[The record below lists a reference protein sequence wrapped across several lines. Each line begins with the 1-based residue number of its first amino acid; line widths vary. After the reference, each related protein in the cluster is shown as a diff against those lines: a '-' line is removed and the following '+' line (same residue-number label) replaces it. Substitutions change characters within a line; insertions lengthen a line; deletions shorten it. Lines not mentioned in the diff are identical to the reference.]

1 MFKSLLTAFLGRQSP
16 LLIDVR
22 KWNASIKSREKEKLT
37 SSSNHFVNNQKI
49 KTSWDRLL
57 FINFLPRTHRSIYMI
72 MFRNTLPPPHPPT
85 PHLWYKSYIWKVC
98 GNRKKAPVWANLE
111 TNTWRLIVSVLLWG
125 VIFQIHHMIEKING
139 A

>member
-16 LLIDVR
+16 LLIDVG

-37 SSSNHFVNNQKI
+37 SSFNHFVNNQKI

-72 MFRNTLPPPHPPT
+72 MFRNTPPPHPPSICDIS
-85 PHLWYKSYIWKVC
+85 HIYGRYVEIE
-98 GNRKKAPVWANLE
+98 KKAPVWTNLE
-111 TNTWRLIVSVLLWG
+111 TNTWRLVSVLHWG

>member
-16 LLIDVR
+16 LLIDVG

-37 SSSNHFVNNQKI
+37 SSFNHFVNNQKI

-57 FINFLPRTHRSIYMI
+57 FINFLPRTHQSIYMI
-72 MFRNTLPPPHPPT
+72 MFRNTPPLHPPSICDIS
-85 PHLWYKSYIWKVC
+85 HIYGRYVEIE
-98 GNRKKAPVWANLE
+98 KKAPVWTNLE
-111 TNTWRLIVSVLLWG
+111 TNTWRLVSVLHWG

>member
-37 SSSNHFVNNQKI
+37 SSWNHFVNNQKI

-57 FINFLPRTHRSIYMI
+57 FINFLPRTHQSIYMI
-72 MFRNTLPPPHPPT
+72 MFRNTPPPT
-85 PHLWYKSYIWKVC
+85 PPPPICDISHIYGRYVEIE
-98 GNRKKAPVWANLE
+98 KKAPVWANLE

>member
-16 LLIDVR
+16 LLIDVG

-37 SSSNHFVNNQKI
+37 SSFNHFVNNQKI

-72 MFRNTLPPPHPPT
+72 MFRNNPPPHPPSICDIS
-85 PHLWYKSYIWKVC
+85 HIYGRYVEIE
-98 GNRKKAPVWANLE
+98 KKAPVWANLE
-111 TNTWRLIVSVLLWG
+111 TNTWRLIVSVLHWG
-125 VIFQIHHMIEKING
+125 VIFQIHHMMEKING